1 MLMIHA
7 IMRHKREPE
16 CPKALREWGCLGPF
30 GQVEVLTFILEC
42 AIYLY
47 MDINLDDNLISLG
60 EVLAHFHAPTS
71 GEGVGLRLPLR
82 EKKFARVRLAIL
94 RAVLQLMQ
102 ERSLAAISVREIC
115 ELAQVAPATF
125 FNYFP
130 SKEDVLVYYMR
141 LWSIPVTLQCRAV
154 AAQRT
159 VLDAVIA
166 VFDFTAREMEQSPRL
181 MFEIIAYI
189 AHATEPPHPPALTR
203 AERLLA
209 FRDLPGAEDV
219 EPQSIDELFTAQLK
233 QAVRAG
239 ELPSSL
245 EIEAVALLLKTIF
258 YGVPLATR
266 REGVHTIRRAYH
278 EALEV
283 LLGSWRT
290 EKRGIRHE
298 ADTARGTG
306 AGAAI

>member
-1 MLMIHA
+1 MN
-7 IMRHKREPE
+7 
-16 CPKALREWGCLGPF
+16 
-30 GQVEVLTFILEC
+30 
-42 AIYLY
+42 
-47 MDINLDDNLISLG
+47 INLDDNLISLG
-60 EVLAHFHAPTS
+60 EVLTHLNAS
-71 GEGVGLRLPLR
+71 MLGEGVGLRLPLR
-82 EKKFARVRLAIL
+82 EKKFARVRLAIVS
-94 RAVLQLMQ
+94 AALQLMQ
-102 ERSLAAISVREIC
+102 ERSLAEISVREIS
-115 ELAQVAPATF
+115 EVAQVAPATF

-130 SKEDVLVYYMR
+130 TKEDVLVYYMR

-159 VLDAVIA
+159 VLDGIVA
-166 VFDFTAREMEQSPRL
+166 VFDYTAREMEQYPRL

-189 AHATEPPHPPALTR
+189 AHATESPHPPVLTR

-209 FRDLPGAEDV
+209 FPDLPGAEDV
-219 EPQSIDELFTAQLK
+219 EPQSIDELFAAQLK

-245 EIEAVALLLKTIF
+245 ETEAVALLLKTIF

-290 EKRGIRHE
+290 EKRSIHHE
-298 ADTARGTG
+298 KETEHGTG
-306 AGAAI
+306 AGAAL

>member
-1 MLMIHA
+1 M
-7 IMRHKREPE
+7 
-16 CPKALREWGCLGPF
+16 
-30 GQVEVLTFILEC
+30 TFILEY

-60 EVLAHFHAPTS
+60 EALTHFNATLS

-94 RAVLQLMQ
+94 SVVLQLMK
-102 ERSLAAISVREIC
+102 ERSLADISVREIC

-159 VLDAVIA
+159 VLDAVVT
-166 VFDFTAREMEQSPRL
+166 VFDYTAHEMEQYPRL

-189 AHATEPPHPPALTR
+189 AHATEPPHPSSLTR
-203 AERLLA
+203 AALLLA
-209 FRDLPGAEDV
+209 FPDFPGAEDV

-245 EIEAVALLLKTIF
+245 STEAVALLLKTIF

-266 REGVHTIRRAYH
+266 REGVRTIRRAYH
-278 EALEV
+278 EALDV
-283 LLGSWRT
+283 LLGRWRT
-290 EKRGIRHE
+290 EKRGTRHE
-298 ADTARGTG
+298 EDTESGTG
-306 AGAAI
+306 AGSAI

>member
-1 MLMIHA
+1 MN
-7 IMRHKREPE
+7 
-16 CPKALREWGCLGPF
+16 
-30 GQVEVLTFILEC
+30 
-42 AIYLY
+42 
-47 MDINLDDNLISLG
+47 INLDNNIISIGKALT
-60 EVLAHFHAPTS
+60 HFHATPS
-71 GEGVGLRLPLR
+71 HEGVGLRLPLR

-94 RAVLQLMQ
+94 SAVLQLMQ
-102 ERSLAAISVREIC
+102 ERSFAAISVREIC
-115 ELAQVAPATF
+115 EVAQVAPATF

-130 SKEDVLVYYMR
+130 TKEDVLVYYMR

-159 VLDAVIA
+159 VLDAVVT
-166 VFDFTAREMEQSPRL
+166 VFDYTAREMEQYPRL

-203 AERLLA
+203 VERLLA
-209 FRDLPGAEDV
+209 FPDLPGVEEV

-245 EIEAVALLLKTIF
+245 ETEAVALLLKTIF

-266 REGVHTIRRAYH
+266 REGVRTIRRAYH

-283 LLGSWRT
+283 LLGRWRT
-290 EKRGIRHE
+290 EKRGIRYE
-298 ADTARGTG
+298 EETERGTD
-306 AGAAI
+306 AGSAL

>member
-1 MLMIHA
+1 M
-7 IMRHKREPE
+7 
-16 CPKALREWGCLGPF
+16 
-30 GQVEVLTFILEC
+30 TFILDC

-47 MDINLDDNLISLG
+47 MNINLDDNLILLG
-60 EVLAHFHAPTS
+60 EVLAQFNATTL
-71 GEGVGLRLPLR
+71 GEGIGLRLPLR

-94 RAVLQLMQ
+94 SAVLRLMQ

-130 SKEDVLVYYMR
+130 SKEDVLVYYMQ

-154 AAQRT
+154 AARRT
-159 VLDAVIA
+159 VLDAVVA
-166 VFDFTAREMEQSPRL
+166 VFDYTAREMEQYPRL

-189 AHATEPPHPPALTR
+189 AYATEPPHSPALTR

-209 FRDLPGAEDV
+209 FPDLPGV
-219 EPQSIDELFTAQLK
+219 EEVELQSIDELFTELLK

-245 EIEAVALLLKTIF
+245 ETEAVALLLKTIF

-266 REGVHTIRRAYH
+266 REGIRTIHRAYH

-283 LLGSWRT
+283 LLGRWRT
-290 EKRGIRHE
+290 EKRGIQHE
-298 ADTARGTG
+298 KDTECGTSARAT
-306 AGAAI
+306 I

>member
-1 MLMIHA
+1 M
-7 IMRHKREPE
+7 
-16 CPKALREWGCLGPF
+16 
-30 GQVEVLTFILEC
+30 TYILEY

-47 MDINLDDNLISLG
+47 MNINLDGNIVSLG
-60 EVLAHFHAPTS
+60 EALTHFNATLS

-94 RAVLQLMQ
+94 SVVLQLMK
-102 ERSLAAISVREIC
+102 ERSLAEISVREIC
-115 ELAQVAPATF
+115 QLAQVAPATF

-130 SKEDVLVYYMR
+130 SKEDVLVYYMQ
-141 LWSIPVTLQCRAV
+141 LWSIPVTLQCRAM
-154 AAQRT
+154 AMQRT
-159 VLDAVIA
+159 VLDAIIT
-166 VFDFTAREMEQSPRL
+166 VFDYTAREMEQYPRL

-189 AHATEPPHPPALTR
+189 AHATEPPHPSSLTR

-209 FRDLPGAEDV
+209 FPDLPGAEDV
-219 EPQSIDELFTAQLK
+219 ESQSIDELFTAQLK

-245 EIEAVALLLKTIF
+245 ETGAVALLLKTIF

-266 REGVHTIRRAYH
+266 REGVHTIRSAYH

-283 LLGSWRT
+283 LLKSWRT
-290 EKRGIRHE
+290 EKGGTHHE
-298 ADTARGTG
+298 EDTERGTG
-306 AGAAI
+306 AGEAI

>member
-1 MLMIHA
+1 
-7 IMRHKREPE
+7 
-16 CPKALREWGCLGPF
+16 
-30 GQVEVLTFILEC
+30 LTFILEC

-47 MDINLDDNLISLG
+47 MNINLDDNLISLG
-60 EVLAHFHAPTS
+60 EALTHFNASLS
-71 GEGVGLRLPLR
+71 GEGGGLRLPLR

-94 RAVLQLMQ
+94 SVVLQLMK

-115 ELAQVAPATF
+115 EVAQVAPATF

-130 SKEDVLVYYMR
+130 SKEDVLVYYMQ

-159 VLDAVIA
+159 VLDAIIT
-166 VFDFTAREMEQSPRL
+166 VFDYTAREMKQYPRL

-189 AHATEPPHPPALTR
+189 AHATEPPHPSSLTR

-209 FRDLPGAEDV
+209 FPDLPGAEDV

-245 EIEAVALLLKTIF
+245 ETEAVALLLKTIF

-266 REGVHTIRRAYH
+266 REGVRTIRRAYH

-290 EKRGIRHE
+290 EKRGTRHE
-298 ADTARGTG
+298 EDTERGTG
-306 AGAAI
+306 AGSAI

>member
-1 MLMIHA
+1 MN
-7 IMRHKREPE
+7 
-16 CPKALREWGCLGPF
+16 
-30 GQVEVLTFILEC
+30 
-42 AIYLY
+42 
-47 MDINLDDNLISLG
+47 INLDDNLISLG
-60 EVLAHFHAPTS
+60 EALTHFNATLS
-71 GEGVGLRLPLR
+71 GEGGGLRLPLR

-94 RAVLQLMQ
+94 SVVLQLTK
-102 ERSLAAISVREIC
+102 ERSLADISVREIC

-154 AAQRT
+154 ATQRT
-159 VLDAVIA
+159 VLDAIIT
-166 VFDFTAREMEQSPRL
+166 VFDFTAREMEQYPRL

-189 AHATEPPHPPALTR
+189 AHATESPHPYSLTR

-209 FRDLPGAEDV
+209 FPDIPGIEDV
-219 EPQSIDELFTAQLK
+219 EPQSIDELFTSQLK
-233 QAVRAG
+233 QAVRAR

-245 EIEAVALLLKTIF
+245 ETEAVALLLKTIF

-266 REGVHTIRRAYH
+266 REGVRTIRRAYH
-278 EALEV
+278 EALDV

-290 EKRGIRHE
+290 EKKGTRQE
-298 ADTARGTG
+298 EDTESGTG
-306 AGAAI
+306 AGSAI

>member
-1 MLMIHA
+1 M
-7 IMRHKREPE
+7 
-16 CPKALREWGCLGPF
+16 
-30 GQVEVLTFILEC
+30 
-42 AIYLY
+42 
-47 MDINLDDNLISLG
+47 NLHLDENIISLG
-60 EVLAHFHAPTS
+60 EVLTHFKATLS

-94 RAVLQLMQ
+94 SVVLQLMK
-102 ERSLAAISVREIC
+102 ERSLVEISVREIC

-159 VLDAVIA
+159 VLDAVVT
-166 VFDFTAREMEQSPRL
+166 VFDYTAREMEQYPRL

-189 AHATEPPHPPALTR
+189 AHATEPPRPSSLTR

-209 FRDLPGAEDV
+209 FPDLSGAEDV

-233 QAVRAG
+233 QAVHAG

-245 EIEAVALLLKTIF
+245 ETEAMALLLKTIF

-283 LLGSWRT
+283 LLGRWRT
-290 EKRGIRHE
+290 EKRSTRHE
-298 ADTARGTG
+298 EETEPGTG
-306 AGAAI
+306 TGSAI

>member
-1 MLMIHA
+1 M
-7 IMRHKREPE
+7 
-16 CPKALREWGCLGPF
+16 
-30 GQVEVLTFILEC
+30 TFILEY

-47 MDINLDDNLISLG
+47 MNINLDDNLISLG
-60 EVLAHFHAPTS
+60 EALTHFNATLS

-94 RAVLQLMQ
+94 SVVLQLMK
-102 ERSLAAISVREIC
+102 ERSLAEISVREIC
-115 ELAQVAPATF
+115 EVVQVAPATF

-154 AAQRT
+154 AEQRT
-159 VLDAVIA
+159 VLDAVVT
-166 VFDFTAREMEQSPRL
+166 VFDYTAREMEQYPRL

-189 AHATEPPHPPALTR
+189 AHATEPPHPSSLTR

-209 FRDLPGAEDV
+209 FPDLPDAEDV
-219 EPQSIDELFTAQLK
+219 EPQSIDELFTALLK
-233 QAVRAG
+233 QAVHAG

-245 EIEAVALLLKTIF
+245 ETEAVARLLKTIF

-266 REGVHTIRRAYH
+266 REGVLTIRRAYH
-278 EALEV
+278 EALDI
-283 LLGSWRT
+283 LLESWRT
-290 EKRGIRHE
+290 EKRGTDHE
-298 ADTARGTG
+298 EDTERGTG
-306 AGAAI
+306 AGSAL

>member
-1 MLMIHA
+1 M
-7 IMRHKREPE
+7 
-16 CPKALREWGCLGPF
+16 
-30 GQVEVLTFILEC
+30 ILEY

-47 MDINLDDNLISLG
+47 MNINLDNNIISLG
-60 EVLAHFHAPTS
+60 EALTHFNATLS

-94 RAVLQLMQ
+94 SVVLQLMK
-102 ERSLAAISVREIC
+102 ERSLAEISVREIC

-154 AAQRT
+154 AAQRS
-159 VLDAVIA
+159 VLDAVVT
-166 VFDFTAREMEQSPRL
+166 VFDYSAREMEQYPRL

-189 AHATEPPHPPALTR
+189 AHATEPPHPSSLTR

-209 FRDLPGAEDV
+209 FPDLPGAEDV

-233 QAVRAG
+233 QAVLAG

-245 EIEAVALLLKTIF
+245 ETEAVALLLKTIF

-266 REGVHTIRRAYH
+266 REGVRNIRRAYH
-278 EALEV
+278 EALNV
-283 LLGSWRT
+283 LLGRWRT
-290 EKRGIRHE
+290 EKRSIHHE
-298 ADTARGTG
+298 KDTEDSTRKHLV
-306 AGAAI
+306 

>member
-1 MLMIHA
+1 M
-7 IMRHKREPE
+7 
-16 CPKALREWGCLGPF
+16 
-30 GQVEVLTFILEC
+30 TFILEH

-47 MDINLDDNLISLG
+47 MSINLDDNIVSLG
-60 EVLAHFHAPTS
+60 EALTHFTATTS
-71 GEGVGLRLPLR
+71 GEGVGPRLPLR
-82 EKKFARVRLAIL
+82 EKKFARVRLAVL
-94 RAVLQLMQ
+94 SAVLQLLK

-154 AAQRT
+154 AAQGT
-159 VLDAVIA
+159 VFDAILA
-166 VFDFTAREMEQSPRL
+166 VFDFTAHEMEQHPRL
-181 MFEIIAYI
+181 MFEIVAYI
-189 AHATEPPHPPALTR
+189 AHATEPPHPPSLTR

-209 FRDLPGAEDV
+209 FPDLPGAEDV

-245 EIEAVALLLKTIF
+245 ATEAVALLLKTIF

-266 REGVHTIRRAYH
+266 REGVRTVRRAYH
-278 EALEV
+278 KALDI
-283 LLGSWRT
+283 LLASLKKEERRNTNEEDT
-290 EKRGIRHE
+290 ESR
-298 ADTARGTG
+298 TG
-306 AGAAI
+306 AT

>member
-1 MLMIHA
+1 MN
-7 IMRHKREPE
+7 
-16 CPKALREWGCLGPF
+16 
-30 GQVEVLTFILEC
+30 
-42 AIYLY
+42 
-47 MDINLDDNLISLG
+47 INLDDNLVSMG
-60 EVLAHFHAPTS
+60 EALTHFNATTS
-71 GEGVGLRLPLR
+71 REGVGLRLPLR

-94 RAVLQLMQ
+94 SAALQLMQ

-115 ELAQVAPATF
+115 DVAQVAPATF

-154 AAQRT
+154 ATQKT
-159 VLDAVIA
+159 VFDAVVA
-166 VFDFTAREMEQSPRL
+166 VFDYTAREMEHYPRL

-209 FRDLPGAEDV
+209 FPDLPGAEDV

-233 QAVRAG
+233 LAVRAG

-245 EIEAVALLLKTIF
+245 ETEAVALLLKTIF

-266 REGVHTIRRAYH
+266 REGVRTIRRAYQ

-283 LLGSWRT
+283 LLGRWRT
-290 EKRGIRHE
+290 EKRSIGYE
-298 ADTARGTG
+298 EDTERGTS
-306 AGAAI
+306 AGSAI

>member
-1 MLMIHA
+1 
-7 IMRHKREPE
+7 
-16 CPKALREWGCLGPF
+16 
-30 GQVEVLTFILEC
+30 LTSILEY

-47 MDINLDDNLISLG
+47 MNINLDDNLISLG
-60 EVLAHFHAPTS
+60 EALTHFNATLS
-71 GEGVGLRLPLR
+71 GEGVALRLPLR

-94 RAVLQLMQ
+94 SVVLQLMK
-102 ERSLAAISVREIC
+102 ERSLADISVREIC

-130 SKEDVLVYYMR
+130 SKEDVLVYYMQ
-141 LWSIPVTLQCRAV
+141 LWSIPVTLLCRAV

-159 VLDAVIA
+159 VVDAIIT
-166 VFDFTAREMEQSPRL
+166 VFDFTAREMEQHPRL

-189 AHATEPPHPPALTR
+189 AHTTEPPHPSSLTR

-209 FRDLPGAEDV
+209 FPDLPGAEDV
-219 EPQSIDELFTAQLK
+219 EPQSIDELFTALLK

-245 EIEAVALLLKTIF
+245 STEAVALLLKTIF

-266 REGVHTIRRAYH
+266 REGVRTIRRAYH
-278 EALEV
+278 EALDV

-290 EKRGIRHE
+290 EKRSTRHE
-298 ADTARGTG
+298 EDTERGTG
-306 AGAAI
+306 AGSAI